1 MGGICDYRKV
11 VSRFVVLL
19 GQQDFPEWRVTR
31 RMGGSCVPMRKLF
44 SHWAGWAGFGNLYCL
59 VY

>member
-11 VSRFVVLL
+11 VSRVVVLL

-31 RMGGSCVPMRKLF
+31 RMGMGRSSVPTRKLF
-44 SHWAGWAGFGNLYCL
+44 SR
-59 VY
+59 